1 MDPVA
6 VEARRR
12 LCELVER
19 PDEEVNLA
27 EAALLIACEEYPALD
42 IEHYLGRLDD
52 MAESLKGRIPRTN
65 EAPRLAQ
72 AINAYL
78 FQELGFSGDRQ
89 AYHDPRNSFL
99 NDVLDRRRGIPITLS
114 TLYLELARRIGFRV
128 DGIGLP
134 GHFMLRHSANG
145 SSFYIDAFNA
155 GSLLTVNDCR
165 EKVSRMYGGAVAF
178 QTEFL
183 EPVTKRQ
190 IVTRMLC
197 NLKGIYISL
206 EDYLKALSAT
216 DRILLLNPEFDS
228 ELRDRGLL
236 YFRLECFR
244 SALRDLGAYLERKPD
259 ARDAREIRRHVKRLS
274 RLVKMV
280 N

>member
-12 LCELVER
+12 LCELAER

-52 MAESLKGRIPRTN
+52 MAKSLKGHIPRTN
-65 EAPRLAQ
+65 DAPRLAQ
-72 AINAYL
+72 AINTYL
-78 FQELGFSGDRQ
+78 FQELGFSGDLE

-134 GHFMLRHSANG
+134 GHFMLRHSTNG
-145 SSFYIDAFNA
+145 SAFYIDAFNA

-165 EKVSRMYGGAVAF
+165 EKVSSMYGGAVAF
-178 QTEFL
+178 QSEFL

-216 DRILLLNPEFDS
+216 DRILLLNPEYDA

-244 SALRDLGAYLERKPD
+244 SALRDLSAYLERKPD

-274 RLVKMV
+274 NLVKMV